1 MKPSEFFDSDQET
14 SVFDR
19 SRTGQSV
26 GTERWD
32 EPGDEHPQPGDGGS
46 AGAENAVP
54 GLVTQIVGRLAH
66 GDAGGDWSWKPKRTL
81 VITGP
86 RCTCTLQ
93 APVGTR
99 TNGSKPCERHS
110 TYKSPTVKPLQTYV
124 RVS

>member
-54 GLVTQIVGRLAH
+54 GLVMQIVGRLAH

-93 APVGTR
+93 APVGVL
-99 TNGSKPCERHS
+99 CERHS
-110 TYKSPTVKPLQTYV
+110 TYKAPTKNPKQTV
-124 RVS
+124 IWVSA

>member
-1 MKPSEFFDSDQET
+1 MKPSDFFDSAQET

-32 EPGDEHPQPGDGGS
+32 EPGKEHPQPGDGGS

-54 GLVTQIVGRLAH
+54 GLVMQIIGHLAH
-66 GDAGGDWSWKPKRTL
+66 GDAGGDWSWKSKRRL

-86 RCTCTLQ
+86 LCTCKVCES
-93 APVGTR
+93 VGTNCMR
-99 TNGSKPCERHS
+99 HNG
-110 TYKSPTVKPLQTYV
+110 TYKPPTKNPKQTV
-124 RVS
+124 MRVNT